1 MDEKVLSQ
9 IREKFGDEADDIIS
23 GITKS
28 NETSLNNYKK
38 EQETSR
44 QAEKDQ
50 VEKYVKEING
60 LKTKNSALGE
70 VKEMF
75 IKEFGFD
82 GTKESVKAP
91 VKDATAPTET
101 QEYLDLSNK
110 YKSLSD
116 EHKET
121 KTSVDTLVN
130 ELKTKEEN
138 ENKRNLIAKLE
149 QDLDGH
155 NGAKEKAKL
164 LVLENK
170 VKLNSDGQILWES
183 DGNPN
188 SPDSYGKG
196 LELYLD
202 AIKGDQ
208 LAPQNGG
215 AGAKPV
221 SVAQSNKTAKETAA
235 DVIKRLNKKRY
246 G

>member
-9 IREKFGDEADDIIS
+9 IREKFGDGADDIIL

-28 NETSLNNYKK
+28 NETSLSNYKK
-38 EQETSR
+38 EQEASR
-44 QAEKDQ
+44 QSEKDQ

-60 LKTKNSALGE
+60 LKTKNSALSE
-70 VKEMF
+70 VKDMF
-75 IKEFGFD
+75 VKDFGFD

-91 VKDATAPTET
+91 VENATAPTET

-116 EHKET
+116 EHKDT
-121 KTSVDTLVN
+121 KLSIDTLVGKL
-130 ELKTKEEN
+130 EAKEAAETR
-138 ENKRNLIAKLE
+138 RNLIAKLE

-188 SPDSYGKG
+188 SPDTYKKG

-208 LAPQNGG
+208 LALQNGG
-215 AGAKPV
+215 AGAPPV
-221 SVAQSNKTAKETAA
+221 NTAQSKKTISEQGD
-235 DVIKRLNKKRY
+235 DVLRYVNKKLY